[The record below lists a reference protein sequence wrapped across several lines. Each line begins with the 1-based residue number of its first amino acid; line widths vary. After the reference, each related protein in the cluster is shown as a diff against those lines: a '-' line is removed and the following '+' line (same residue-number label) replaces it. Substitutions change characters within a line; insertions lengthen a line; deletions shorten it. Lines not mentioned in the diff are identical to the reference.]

1 MIRYRAIT
9 LLSLAAAGAGWLAP
23 HEIRAQAK
31 YGTAKEA
38 RAMLDRAVAAV
49 KADKA
54 KALAAFNAGA
64 DGFRDRDLQPF
75 CWDIKTG
82 ATLASTVPANVGR
95 NQCEMKDK
103 VGKEFGKEICA
114 AATAEGKVTEI
125 SYMFPRPGETEP
137 APKVSFATRVGD
149 IGCAVGYYK

>member
-9 LLSLAAAGAGWLAP
+9 LSLLAAAGTGWLGL
-23 HEIRAQAK
+23 HEIKAQAK
-31 YGTAKEA
+31 YGTPEEA

-54 KALAAFNAGA
+54 KALAEFNAGA

-82 ATLASTVPANVGR
+82 ATVASTVPANVGR

-103 VGKEFGKEICA
+103 AGKEFGKEICA
-114 AATAEGKVTEI
+114 AAATEGKVTQI
-125 SYMFPRPGETEP
+125 YYMFPRPGETEP
-137 APKVSFATRVGD
+137 APKVSFVTRAGD